1 MIRFEAGEEYEL
13 IYSTYT
19 RAGAVAGYVEIISV
33 ERKPEEEVVF
43 KASSIK
49 DCFTAEAG
57 TITFVVHSDTTNTK
71 KKKATLF
78 YSRNSESYAEEFSG
92 GVREYEWF
100 SPTKRSYY
108 PISSKE
114 GKIE

>member
-1 MIRFEAGEEYEL
+1 MIRFEAGEKYEL
-13 IYSTYT
+13 IYSAYP
-19 RAGAVAGYVEIISV
+19 RAGAIAGYVEIISV

-43 KASSIK
+43 KAYSVK
-49 DCFTAEAG
+49 DCFIVEAG
-57 TITFVVHSDTTNTK
+57 TIIFVVHSDTTNTK

-78 YSRNSESYAEEFSG
+78 YPGNSESYAEKFSG

-108 PISSKE
+108 TISSKE
-114 GKIE
+114 GKVE